1 MSASPTNIM
10 IATPCYG
17 GLMNHIYVTSLLKL
31 MTEAS
36 TLGMRLTLQVAAHDS
51 LITRSRNGLVQ
62 GFLDE
67 PSASHLLFIDADIG
81 FEPEA
86 VARLLVM
93 DEDVVAGM
101 YPIKAVDWAKLE
113 RECHPDMDAAALREA
128 GLHFV
133 GVPCTGAAHE
143 EKNHFV
149 TGKYAG
155 TGFMMI
161 KRSALEK
168 MIAAY
173 PESRY
178 RGVQLYGAP
187 KRDDASFYNFF
198 DCMIEPK
205 TGIYLSE
212 DFAFCHRFRA
222 IGGKIWLDTRS
233 RLRHVGAAEFEG
245 NPAVEMIKY
254 GAAREPKSAA

>member
-1 MSASPTNIM
+1 MTAPLTNIV

-31 MTEAS
+31 MSEAA

-51 LITRSRNGLVQ
+51 LITRSRNTLVQ
-62 GFLDE
+62 GFLDNTD
-67 PSASHLLFIDADIG
+67 ASHLLFIDADIG

-86 VARLLVM
+86 VARLLAM
-93 DEDVVAGM
+93 DEEVVAGM
-101 YPIKAVDWAKLE
+101 YPIKAIDWQKLQ
-113 RECHPDMDAAALREA
+113 RELQPDLDAAALREA

-133 GVPCTGAAHE
+133 GVPCTGAAHQQ
-143 EKNHFV
+143 KNEFV

-168 MIAAY
+168 MIVAY
-173 PESRY
+173 PEARY
-178 RGVQLYGAP
+178 RGVHLYGAA
-187 KRDDASFYNFF
+187 KTGSSFYNFF
-198 DCMIEPK
+198 DCMIEPQ
-205 TGIYLSE
+205 TGTYLSE

-222 IGGKIWLDTRS
+222 IGGKVWLDTKS
-233 RLRHVGAAEFEG
+233 RLRHVGVAEFEG

-254 GAAREPKSAA
+254 GAVKETRAFP